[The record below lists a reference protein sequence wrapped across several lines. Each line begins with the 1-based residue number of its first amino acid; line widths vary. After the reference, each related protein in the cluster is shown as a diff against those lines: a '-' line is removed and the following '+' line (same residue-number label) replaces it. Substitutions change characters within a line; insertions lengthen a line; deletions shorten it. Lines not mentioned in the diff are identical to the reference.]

1 MSVIENQMKL
11 GRELFEINT
20 HVARRMTE
28 ITGEAFKQYF
38 ETNQEFLKRMT
49 EIRDVSGF
57 VEMQREY
64 GTTLYNGMT
73 ERLQTRGE
81 VLKEAVERGGEA
93 VRDAFAASSDDVSAA
108 NEEAA
113 EAVDAAVA
121 A

>member
-28 ITGEAFKQYF
+28 ITGEGFKQYF
-38 ETNQEFLKRMT
+38 ETNQEFLKRMA
-49 EIRDVSGF
+49 EIRDVSSF
-57 VEMQREY
+57 FEMQREY
-64 GTTLYNGMT
+64 GQTLYNGMT

-81 VLKEAVERGGEA
+81 VLKDAVERSGEA
-93 VRDAFAASSDDVSAA
+93 VRSAFTAS
-108 NEEAA
+108 N
-113 EAVDAAVA
+113 DAAADVVDEAIA